1 MLSLYET
8 AVINIMKSA
17 AEYHRITVDELRKRI
32 VAGEPLIHQYHVRNG
47 EINF

>member
-8 AVINIMKSA
+8 A

-32 VAGEPLIHQYHVRNG
+32 VAGEPLINQYRLRNG